1 VVSRHYGAAL
11 GVVTAV
17 TGIVSAGGCNAI
29 LGINAAT
36 AENDADSGSG
46 TGDGTTIDATPEL
59 TCDFYCATVMRNCQ
73 GANSEYVNTATCMT
87 ACPIFEPGTT
97 YATDTMD
104 DTLGCR
110 IYHALAA
117 AGDPSYHC
125 RHAGPVGGNHCGD
138 PCQAFCNLVT
148 SYCAAPNPVAY
159 ASPGACKN
167 ACKSGSF
174 PYLTSDAGD
183 LSLTSGDTLNCRI
196 YHLEAAMQSASA
208 ASYHCPHTE
217 AVSAVCFN
225 PSGAADAPSE

>member
-1 VVSRHYGAAL
+1 VVSRRYGATL
-11 GVVTAV
+11 GVVSAV
-17 TGIVSAGGCNAI
+17 TGLVSVGGCNAI

-36 AENDADSGSG
+36 AENDADTG
-46 TGDGTTIDATPEL
+46 TGDATAIDAAPGL
-59 TCDFYCATVMRNCQ
+59 TCDFYCATVMHNCQ
-73 GANSEYVNTATCMT
+73 GASAEYVNTATCMT

-117 AGDPSYHC
+117 AGDPSNHC
-125 RHAGPVGGNHCGD
+125 RQAGPVGGDHCGD
-138 PCQAFCNLVT
+138 RCEAFCNLDT
-148 SYCAAPNPVAY
+148 SYCTAPNPVAY
-159 ASPGACKN
+159 ANPAACRE
-167 ACKSGSF
+167 ACNSGSF
-174 PYLTSDAGD
+174 PYLTGDAGD

-208 ASYHCPHTE
+208 ASFHCPHTE

-225 PSGAADAPSE
+225 PSQAADASPE